1 MGPLQHDDIDTGDP
15 LPVRC
20 LKNGLWLSVENALPF
35 AVLLTPE
42 IQYGCGAGVHLDLGV
57 PEGEAGLKFS
67 QDFFA
72 GLESRVNQARTYRGR
87 VISLE
92 NDRSYT
98 GRGGTVKVHRLR
110 TVRRDEVILPQ
121 KTFSLLERNVMEFTR
136 IRDKIKGLDCR
147 PKKACSFTDRRG
159 RARLTRSTSSL
170 PSFPST
176 PPCS

>member
-1 MGPLQHDDIDTGDP
+1 MLGFFVRSLVRKPPMQKRLKEHFRGLPLERVVTVARSFPLASRADLQSALEDYFASRPATALLGIHSPFSHETPTLAHLCTVGPMPVEIGPLQHDDIDVGDP

-20 LKNGLWLSVENALPF
+20 LKNGLWLSVESGLPF

-87 VISLE
+87 VISL
-92 NDRSYT
+92 
-98 GRGGTVKVHRLR
+98 
-110 TVRRDEVILPQ
+110 
-121 KTFSLLERNVMEFTR
+121 
-136 IRDKIKGLDCR
+136 
-147 PKKACSFTDRRG
+147 
-159 RARLTRSTSSL
+159 
-170 PSFPST
+170 
-176 PPCS
+176 